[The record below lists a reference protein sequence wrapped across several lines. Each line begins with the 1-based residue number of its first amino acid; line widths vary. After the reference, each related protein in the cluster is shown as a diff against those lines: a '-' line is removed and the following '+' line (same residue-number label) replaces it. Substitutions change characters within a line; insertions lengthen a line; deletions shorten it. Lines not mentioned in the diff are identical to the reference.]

1 MSGQISQ
8 ILVVWTKEIIFGQK
22 LLGKAFVVKMT
33 GPAMERRVP
42 RAPTKLSALQ
52 DKLNCLFYYII
63 LKFPAVYVNHFCQ
76 EKLLCACSC

>member
-1 MSGQISQ
+1 M
-8 ILVVWTKEIIFGQK
+8 VWSKEIIFEQK
-22 LLGKAFVVKMT
+22 LLEKAFVVKMT

-63 LKFPAVYVNHFCQ
+63 LKFPAVYVNHLSGETFVCVLVLIDFSL
-76 EKLLCACSC
+76 KDRK